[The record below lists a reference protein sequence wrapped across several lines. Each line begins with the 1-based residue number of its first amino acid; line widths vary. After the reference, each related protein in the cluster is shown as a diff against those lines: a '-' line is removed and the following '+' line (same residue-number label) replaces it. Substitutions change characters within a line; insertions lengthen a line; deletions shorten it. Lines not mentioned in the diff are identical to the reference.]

1 MKSKNK
7 KLIVGT
13 VAGVTAVATLVGSA
27 ALVLK
32 KKNGSYKSKRVR
44 KAKRFGKQN
53 SVVAKRFSKK
63 LTNNYGYYKCEKKKK
78 IIDSV
83 DL

>member
-44 KAKRFGKQN
+44 KAKRFGKQSN
-53 SVVAKRFSKK
+53 IVTKQFNKK
-63 LTNNYGYYKCEKKKK
+63 A
-78 IIDSV
+78 D
-83 DL
+83 

>member
-13 VAGVTAVATLVGSA
+13 VAGVTTVATLVGSA

-32 KKNGSYKSKRVR
+32 KKNGGYKSKRVR

-63 LTNNYGYYKCEKKKK
+63 T
-78 IIDSV
+78 DQ
-83 DL
+83 

>member
-44 KAKRFGKQN
+44 KAKRFN
-53 SVVAKRFSKK
+53 KK
-63 LTNNYGYYKCEKKKK
+63 A
-78 IIDSV
+78 D
-83 DL
+83 

>member
-44 KAKRFGKQN
+44 KAKRFGKQ
-53 SVVAKRFSKK
+53 

>member
-32 KKNGSYKSKRVR
+32 KKNGSYKSKRVK
-44 KAKRFGKQN
+44 KAKRFGKQSN
-53 SVVAKRFSKK
+53 IVTKRFNKK
-63 LTNNYGYYKCEKKKK
+63 
-78 IIDSV
+78 V
-83 DL
+83 D